1 MKFSRNFFI
10 LLILMTVS
18 IGCSDDDNNAVIP
31 LDSASIRVLHASPD
45 APNVDV
51 LVDNKVVLSDVSYKQ
66 ASDFLSVFVGTRNV
80 KVNAAGTSTTV
91 INADLTLAFD
101 SFTTIIATNVLDEIE
116 PLVLKDKITPPS
128 GNLLNIRVVH
138 SAPSAPAVDVYVTA
152 PGADINTATPTLSNV
167 AFTEFSDFLEIPEGD
182 YQIRVTTV
190 GSKDPVFDSGTV
202 TLDAGSIFSAVAVD
216 ATSGESPISLVV
228 LTNDP
233 TTPFFEIDDKSA
245 SLRVL
250 HGSPNAPNVDV
261 LIDDEVVLED
271 VPYKTASKFLSVAS
285 GSRNIKVN
293 AAGTSTTVINA
304 DLDAALNS
312 FTTIIAADFS
322 EQIVPLVLPDE
333 NTPPAD
339 PVSLKVRVV
348 HGAPSAPPVD
358 VYVTAPGADINAA
371 TPTLSNVAFTEFSP
385 FLEIPE
391 GDYQIRVTT
400 VGSKDSVFDSGTVT
414 LDAGSIFTAVAVDAT
429 SGESPI
435 SLVVLTN
442 DPTTPFFEIDDKSA
456 SLRVL
461 HGSPDAPNVDV
472 LIDDEV
478 VLEDVPYKTASKF
491 LSVASGSRNIKV
503 NVAGTSTTVITAD
516 LDAALNSFTTIIA
529 ADFSL
534 QIVPLVLP
542 DENTPPTDPGSLKV
556 RVVHGSPSAP
566 TVDVY
571 VTAPN
576 ADINTETPTLPN
588 VPFQGFSDYTE
599 IPEGDYRIRLT
610 GAGSKI
616 PVYDSGTVPLDA
628 GSILTVV
635 AVDDAIGGGLP
646 VSLVVLT
653 NDPAT
658 PFIEIPDNL

>member
-1 MKFSRNFFI
+1 MKFSRSFFI

-66 ASDFLSVFVGTRNV
+66 ASDFLSVLVGTRNV
-80 KVNAAGTSTTV
+80 KVSAAGTLTTV
-91 INADLTLAFD
+91 IDADLTLAFD
-101 SFTTIIATNVLDEIE
+101 SFTTIIAANILDEIE

-138 SAPSAPAVDVYVTA
+138 SAPSAPPVDVYVTA
-152 PGADINTATPTLSNV
+152 PGADLNAAVPTLSDV
-167 AFTEFSDFLEIPEGD
+167 AFLEFSDFLEVPEGD
-182 YQIRVTTV
+182 YQIRVTSF
-190 GSKDPVFDSGTV
+190 GSKDSVFDSGTV

-293 AAGTSTTVINA
+293 ASGTSTTVINA
-304 DLDAALNS
+304 DLFAALNS
-312 FTTIIAADFS
+312 FTTIIAADFL

-339 PVSLKVRVV
+339 PDSLKVRVV

-358 VYVTAPGADINAA
+358 VYVTVPGLDIS
-371 TPTLSNVAFTEFSP
+371 TTSPTLSDVAFKGISA
-385 FLEIPE
+385 FLEVLE
-391 GDYQIRVTT
+391 GNYQIRLTE
-400 VGSKDSVFDSGTVT
+400 VGSDT
-414 LDAGSIFTAVAVDAT
+414 
-429 SGESPI
+429 PI
-435 SLVVLTN
+435 
-442 DPTTPFFEIDDKSA
+442 
-456 SLRVL
+456 
-461 HGSPDAPNVDV
+461 
-472 LIDDEV
+472 
-478 VLEDVPYKTASKF
+478 
-491 LSVASGSRNIKV
+491 
-503 NVAGTSTTVITAD
+503 
-516 LDAALNSFTTIIA
+516 
-529 ADFSL
+529 
-534 QIVPLVLP
+534 
-542 DENTPPTDPGSLKV
+542 
-556 RVVHGSPSAP
+556 
-566 TVDVY
+566 
-571 VTAPN
+571 
-576 ADINTETPTLPN
+576 
-588 VPFQGFSDYTE
+588 
-599 IPEGDYRIRLT
+599 
-610 GAGSKI
+610 
-616 PVYDSGTVPLDA
+616 YDSGEIQLVA

-635 AVDDAIGGGLP
+635 AVDATGGGLP

-653 NDPAT
+653 NDPAN
-658 PFIEIPDNL
+658 PFVEFPDIL